1 MAYWGVPYPID
12 TIKSELQTMKNPDSI
27 LSVGKRI
34 VAQRGFLGLYK
45 GLTVTLVR
53 AVPGNAVTFFVYEKV
68 ARFLR
73 GDAHK

>member
-12 TIKSELQTMKNPDSI
+12 TIKSELQTSKSKDSI

-34 VAQRGFLGLYK
+34 VAERGISGLYK

-53 AVPGNAVTFFVYEKV
+53 AIPGNAVTFFVYERV
-68 ARFLR
+68 ARLLR
-73 GDAHK
+73 GDRQ